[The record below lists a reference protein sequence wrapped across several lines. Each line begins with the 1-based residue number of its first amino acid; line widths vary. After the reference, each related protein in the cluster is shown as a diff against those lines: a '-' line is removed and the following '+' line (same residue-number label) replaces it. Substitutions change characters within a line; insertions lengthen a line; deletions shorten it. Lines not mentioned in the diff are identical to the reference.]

1 MVMKMKYKIVCIKE
15 QYIDLAQKYPS
26 FLMAIYQNQDNMY
39 KTKQVELIFSNMSDE
54 KEKILH
60 TIQSREDYSYY
71 HGIHQ
76 LTNPITG
83 EKMLMIMNE
92 FDLNIEEKGEHHDLF
107 DIISSFSKNFYMI
120 Y

>member
-1 MVMKMKYKIVCIKE
+1 MKYKIVCIKE
-15 QYIDLAQKYPS
+15 QYIDLAKKYPS

-60 TIQSREDYSYY
+60 

-83 EKMLMIMNE
+83 EKMLMTMNE

-107 DIISSFSKNFYMI
+107 DIVSSFSKNFYMI

>member
-54 KEKILH
+54 KEKIIH
-60 TIQSREDYSYY
+60 AIQSREDYSYY

-76 LTNPITG
+76 LTNSITG
-83 EKMLMIMNE
+83 EKMLMTMNE
-92 FDLNIEEKGEHHDLF
+92 FDLNIEEKGERHDLF
-107 DIISSFSKNFYMI
+107 NIISSFSKNFYMI